1 MTKAG
6 ARALL
11 VVMMQSAAVAACA
24 RPAAPP
30 ATAPVPAAAPT
41 ASTSARADSTA
52 LLARA
57 ANDSAWRATN
67 RTPGDSVAVSASEI
81 ERRAQE
87 VFGDSGTTIPL
98 PRDSAMADAEP
109 SWDIDV
115 HSYETHKRV
124 EHFVAAYTGYARER
138 FIAQL
143 ARGSRY
149 EPFIR
154 GKLRAAGIPEDM
166 FYLALV
172 ESGFDPDAYSRAAA
186 VGMWQFMSSTAR
198 GAGLRVDWWVDER
211 RDPIKST
218 DAAIKFLSW
227 LRDEFGS
234 LYLAAAAYNGG
245 PGRVAR
251 GLTRFAEDLEGA
263 EGDDRFFALAE
274 KKYLPQ
280 DTKDYVPQIIAAALV
295 AKDPDRYGLTLRA
308 LPPYEYDSVTA
319 PAATPLAAVAKA
331 TGSTVAEIIELNP
344 HVLRGMTPPDA
355 RWRVRV
361 PPGRAAGFDSA
372 LAALAPE
379 DRVATRRVQAKKGQ
393 TLTSIAAAAGLS
405 ARQVRWYNP
414 RLEVPKSGRLKT
426 GQTVVV
432 PAIAVVSA
440 ARDVPDPAVEIY
452 GRRASGG
459 RTHVVKKG
467 ETLSGIAK
475 RYGTSVSTLM
485 RLNGMRKGLIH
496 PGQRIVVSGSPA
508 RARSTSARRT
518 PTRSASTTAKKPP
531 TKATAS
537 APRSSSK
544 ATASKSTRSKAGSPK
559 ATASRSSAKPGAK
572 KPVSSKATT
581 SKARPKGKKPAA
593 KSASARTS

>member
-1 MTKAG
+1 
-6 ARALL
+6 
-11 VVMMQSAAVAACA
+11 MMQAAAVAACA
-24 RPAAPP
+24 RPAPP
-30 ATAPVPAAAPT
+30 ATAPVPAT
-41 ASTSARADSTA
+41 ASTTAQTTTRADSTA
-52 LLARA
+52 PLARA
-57 ANDSAWRATN
+57 ANDSAWRAG
-67 RTPGDSVAVSASEI
+67 RAKPGDSVAVSASEI

-98 PRDSAMADAEP
+98 PKDSAMADAEP

-138 FIAQL
+138 FVAQL

-295 AKDPDRYGLTLRA
+295 AKDPERYGLTLRA
-308 LPPYEYDSVTA
+308 LPAYEYDSVTA
-319 PAATPLAAVAKA
+319 PPATPLAAVAKA
-331 TGSTVAEIIELNP
+331 TGSTVGEIIELNP
-344 HVLRGMTPPDA
+344 QILRGMTPPDT

-372 LAALAPE
+372 LAALAPD
-379 DRVATRRVQAKKGQ
+379 DRAATRRVAAKKGQ
-393 TLTSIAAAAGLS
+393 SLTSIAAAAGLS

-414 RLEVPKSGRLKT
+414 KLEVPKSGRLKA
-426 GQTVVV
+426 GQSVVV

-452 GRRASGG
+452 GRRAGGG

-475 RYGTSVSTLM
+475 RYGTSVNTLM

-508 RARSTSARRT
+508 RAKSSTARRS
-518 PTRSASTTAKKPP
+518 PTRIASATTKKKPSSAKASAKAPAKKPAASRATASAAKKAPAKRSTTAK
-531 TKATAS
+531 AT
-537 APRSSSK
+537 
-544 ATASKSTRSKAGSPK
+544 
-559 ATASRSSAKPGAK
+559 AK
-572 KPVSSKATT
+572 KPAPRKPVAKKAAA
-581 SKARPKGKKPAA
+581 AR
-593 KSASARTS
+593 AS